1 MQKAIE
7 YESGS
12 KAILLLAR
20 VNFFLS
26 VLRIRIYY
34 RYLLCGS
41 GSRIQKMS
49 ICIRIRILVG
59 KDQKRK
65 ITPKKIQLNLSK

>member
-34 RYLLCGS
+34 
-41 GSRIQKMS
+41 QPFM
-49 ICIRIRILVG
+49 RIRIQ
-59 KDQKRK
+59 D
-65 ITPKKIQLNLSK
+65 SKNVHMYPVPDPSG